1 MHRYYAECK
10 KRASLVPAAAV
21 IPALRAYI
29 KVVAFKTP
37 VVEIAWWGKRGSP
50 GKGTGEKEKGG
61 VRRAMHTL
69 SSGMPGNRARR
80 ERSGGRAREGKVC
93 ALLLGHSQPLSRCK
107 TSPLWNFPLLGSC
120 TVSVRVWSASF
131 SGLLL
136 PSSLGPPFTPL
147 VFCYHKE
154 IGVSIAGRALVAQ
167 APVHCSME

>member
-37 VVEIAWWGKRGSP
+37 VVEIAWWGSGEVPGRGQEKRR
-50 GKGTGEKEKGG
+50 KEKG

-93 ALLLGHSQPLSRCK
+93 AL
-107 TSPLWNFPLLGSC
+107 F
-120 TVSVRVWSASF
+120 
-131 SGLLL
+131 
-136 PSSLGPPFTPL
+136 
-147 VFCYHKE
+147 Y
-154 IGVSIAGRALVAQ
+154 
-167 APVHCSME
+167 